1 MINFLLKNP
10 SLYRFYQRTVR
21 GKYDEYNFIKFI
33 FEKFFFKN
41 IRMLDICCGDSY
53 ILDYINEFIDDYL
66 GVDNNDKYLK
76 QCKERWKKFNFIN
89 LDLNDSK
96 ITDHFLKF
104 KPNFIFINGAIHHLD
119 DNTVKSINS
128 LIKTNFLDC
137 YFLSVDPIKNSNTLL
152 NAAMIKLDR
161 GKFIRNKFEYAELMK
176 SFESFIVNDFYKM
189 NFENIFHYKN
199 FDLKKFYH
207 NWKKEI
213 SLKNI

>member
-10 SLYRFYQRTVR
+10 SLYRFYQKTVR

-33 FEKFFFKN
+33 FEKNFFKN

-137 YFLSVDPIKNSNTLL
+137 YFLSVDPIKHNNSLL
-152 NAAMIKLDR
+152 NAVMIKLDR

-176 SFESFIVNDFYKM
+176 TFESFIVDDFYKM